1 MAPLKSLSIS
11 HLANQPAH
19 PGKHSHLRFH
29 QKFLAGTF
37 ESQQI
42 NQQKFRRMSW
52 SMLTEKR
59 CLKYYSD
66 AEILNVKEKL
76 NSTVYIKVIYLP
88 LS

>member
-1 MAPLKSLSIS
+1 MTRFYKSLILDRVERCYHLLKMAPLKSLSIS

-37 ESQQI
+37 ESQRI

-52 SMLTEKR
+52 SMLTVKR
-59 CLKYYSD
+59 C
-66 AEILNVKEKL
+66 
-76 NSTVYIKVIYLP
+76 
-88 LS
+88 